1 MLSFLRRQAR
11 QSKSAIICHKVY
23 RNWRMRSVYS
33 KGVIDESIG
42 STHSYKSLD
51 ESLAYIDHQYS
62 DYLTY
67 ANLKPGELEGKRVL
81 EIGFGDNVG
90 VALKFL
96 SDGAAEVVCVDKFYS
111 TRDLENERQIYL
123 RQRERLQP
131 AQRDR
136 FDQIVSLEDK
146 IRIDEQRLRC
156 VYGCELPELATR
168 EGVGSFDLIVSR
180 AVIEEIYDP
189 RPLFVAAD
197 NLLRPG
203 GISIHKIDL
212 SDYKMFS
219 DAGMN
224 PLTFLT
230 IPEWLYKKMAS
241 SSGLPNRKL
250 ISYYRDLMREL
261 GYDTTVFTSNII
273 GLGDLYTYKEQ
284 IRLHQ
289 DYSERELKFVKD
301 IRPKL
306 AEPFSSLSDEE
317 LLISGIFIV
326 GRKPL
331 QGF

>member
-1 MLSFLRRQAR
+1 MKAD
-11 QSKSAIICHKVY
+11 Y
-23 RNWRMRSVYS
+23 G
-33 KGVIDESIG
+33 KGMIDESIG
-42 STHSYKSLD
+42 STHSYKSLA
-51 ESLAYIDHQYS
+51 ESLDYIDLQYR

-67 ANLKPGELEGKRVL
+67 ANLKPSDIQGKRVL

-111 TRDLENERQIYL
+111 IRDQENERQIYAK
-123 RQRERLQP
+123 QRERLQP
-131 AQRDR
+131 EQRER
-136 FDQIVSLEDK
+136 FDRIVSLESE
-146 IRIDEQRLRC
+146 IRIDEQKLRC
-156 VYGCELPELATR
+156 IYGCELPALAEQTN
-168 EGVGSFDLIVSR
+168 VGLFDLIVSR

-189 RPLFVAAD
+189 RPLFEAA
-197 NLLRPG
+197 NKLLKPG

-219 DAGMN
+219 EAGMN

-250 ISYYRDLMREL
+250 RSYYRDLMTEF

-273 GLGDLYTYKEQ
+273 GIGDLDTYKEN
-284 IRLHQ
+284 IALHK
-289 DYSERELKFVKD
+289 DYTEKELGYVKQ

-306 AEPFSSLSDEE
+306 ADQFSSLSDEE
-317 LLISGIFIV
+317 LLINGIFIV
-326 GRKPL
+326 GRKPTK
-331 QGF
+331 